1 LLKKVTEDTNV
12 AGRLIASSADIDLL
26 AGLGADAEIAALK
39 GWRREI
45 FGDDALRL
53 RSGELAL
60 SIEGNRLA
68 VRDVPPAKAAE

>member
-1 LLKKVTEDTNV
+1 LLKKVSEDTNV